1 MDAKRDPVY
10 LCNTRERE
18 TFIKA
23 CHYVHPLLNELLF
36 GCIFVYSIYLFV
48 YYLFVCSSVISVKVV
63 CSSVWYLGVP
73 VSHRRP
79 HPRTQ
84 ERSGPELESVW
95 AQSLPA
101 VRPPGRLSPIP
112 RGHLKAL
119 PLLRLEPPS
128 RKPRSAPSAAI
139 TPAPELDLPS

>member
-1 MDAKRDPVY
+1 MY

-23 CHYVHPLLNELLF
+23 CHYVHPLLDELLF
-36 GCIFVYSIYLFV
+36 GCIFVYSI
-48 YYLFVCSSVISVKVV
+48 YLFVCSSVISVKVV
-63 CSSVWYLGVP
+63 CSSVWCLGVP

-101 VRPPGRLSPIP
+101 VRPSGRLSPIP
-112 RGHLKAL
+112 RGHLQAL